1 MDFVDR
7 LKQVKHA
14 TSNQKKKEAWDIEG
28 VLNNQKLK
36 FDLSPLK
43 NNTKK
48 GFFKTKA
55 DKIVVDIKNQWVII
69 DVEELHQYLIN
80 NQTKIVQLEE
90 LISELEWNI
99 LLPKI

>member
-1 MDFVDR
+1 M
-7 LKQVKHA
+7 
-14 TSNQKKKEAWDIEG
+14 
-28 VLNNQKLK
+28 
-36 FDLSPLK
+36 
-43 NNTKK
+43 
-48 GFFKTKA
+48 
-55 DKIVVDIKNQWVII
+55 DIKNQWVII